1 MSKSVSFFL
10 LVIILVSCKKE
21 DDNIIWQRSFGQGNA
36 FFIETAPDSG
46 ILSCGTTMGK
56 PYLVK
61 LARDKSVATDYSS
74 DRNGLFS
81 AVWSDTVCFIA
92 AGSSSGKMLL
102 TRIDKSGNKVW
113 DTTIVAGFYLDI
125 TSLVHTGNGN
135 FLAVGSASPD
145 SSDNGASGILFIRFD
160 TTGSVIENKE
170 ITGTDFVSASNAAV
184 DGSGNIYLPLTRKT
198 GSQKPKALVAKYNS
212 DIQKLW
218 ETELYNNPN
227 FSAACYDAVVDE
239 SGSVY
244 ATGKTE
250 AANESGTL
258 DNSFLATLSSSGAVG
273 WKKYLENSNSGSAV
287 IINDSEGLMMLNRN
301 CFIIRKADVLD
312 GSEAGTIR
320 MFSECD
326 SYTTDAFASD
336 MSFYYDGNILTAGSL
351 GGNFFL
357 ALKSSQ

>member
-1 MSKSVSFFL
+1 MSKSISFFL

-46 ILSCGTTMGK
+46 ILSCGTILDK
-56 PYLVK
+56 PYMVK
-61 LARDKSVATDYSS
+61 LTKEKSLETDYSS
-74 DRNGLFS
+74 DRDGLFS
-81 AVWSDTVCFIA
+81 SVWSDTICYIA
-92 AGSSSGKMLL
+92 AGGSNGKMLL
-102 TRIDKSGNKVW
+102 ARIDKNGSKVW

-125 TSLVHTGNGN
+125 TSLVYTGNGN
-135 FLAVGSASPD
+135 FLAVGSASQD

-160 TTGSVIENKE
+160 TTGNIIENNE
-170 ITGTDFVSASNAAV
+170 ITGPDFVSASNVAV
-184 DGSGNIYLPLTRKT
+184 DGSGNIYLPLTRKS
-198 GSQKPKALVAKYNS
+198 GSQKPKALVVKYNS

-218 ETELYNNPN
+218 ETELYNNPD
-227 FSAACYDAVVDE
+227 FAAACYDVVVNGPDNI
-239 SGSVY
+239 Y

-250 AANESGTL
+250 AANASGTL
-258 DNSFLATLSSSGAVG
+258 DNSFLVSLSRSGAVN
-273 WKKYLENSNSGSAV
+273 WKKYLENSNTGSAV

-301 CFIIRKADVLD
+301 CFIIRKAEILD

-326 SYTTDAFASD
+326 SYTTDAFGSD
-336 MSFYYDGNILTAGSL
+336 MNFYYDGNILAAGSL
-351 GGNFFL
+351 GGNFYL